1 MKKHYIYRILIL
13 FILAVTAGWSA
24 NAQTSNFKNLAGEI
38 QSLQKKLVP
47 DKRTAILEI
56 SIKDTLRKIVIV
68 KGETNL
74 PEAKQQIL
82 KLLSEKGIQYID
94 SIRLFPDASLGD
106 QTWGLTTLSAASM
119 RSQPDHASEMVSQAL
134 MGTPL
139 KILETKDGWYRV
151 QTPDYYIG
159 WMEGHGLSLFTS
171 TEMVRWRKSDRYVYN
186 RISGNAFAL
195 AKRKSMIVSDLL
207 LGDLL
212 EAEAVTNRYVK
223 IRIPD
228 GRTAY
233 VKKKDCLSWK
243 EWTSHKPDAQAII
256 SVGMQMMGVPYLW
269 GGTSCKNVDCSG
281 FTKTLYYSQGII
293 LARDASQQAQYG
305 KHPDFKDISSLEP
318 GDLLFF
324 GRNPQRVNHVGL
336 YLGDGKYI
344 QSSGL
349 VRINSIRPNDP
360 AYDIT
365 ERKQL
370 IGSGRVL
377 NSLNKEGIVLLKN
390 HPWY

>member
-1 MKKHYIYRILIL
+1 MKKHYFFRLL
-13 FILAVTAGWSA
+13 TVFLLVVAAGWITH
-24 NAQTSNFKNLAGEI
+24 AQTSSFKSLIGEV
-38 QSLQKKLVP
+38 QSLQKRLVP

-56 SIKDTLRKIVIV
+56 TIKDTLRKIVIV

-74 PEAKQQIL
+74 PEGKQQIL
-82 KLLSEKGIQYID
+82 KLLAAKGIQFKD

-106 QTWGLTTLSAASM
+106 KTWGLSTLSVASM
-119 RSQPDHASEMVSQAL
+119 RSQPDHASELVSQAL

-139 KILETKDGWYRV
+139 KVLEFKDGWYRV

-171 TEMVRWRKSDRYVYN
+171 NDMEQWRKSDRYVYN
-186 RISGNAFAL
+186 RITGNAL
-195 AKRKSMIVSDLL
+195 TSAKRKSTIVTDLV
-207 LGDLL
+207 LGDLFEV
-212 EAEAVTNRYVK
+212 EALTHKYIK
-223 IRIPD
+223 IKIPD

-233 VKKKDCLSWK
+233 IKRDNCLSWK
-243 EWTSHKPDAQAII
+243 EWTSRKPEAQAII

-293 LARDASQQAQYG
+293 LARDASQQARYG
-305 KHPDFKDISSLEP
+305 KHPDFKDIQSLEP

-349 VRINSIRPNDP
+349 VRINSINPNDP
-360 AYDIT
+360 VYDLT
-365 ERKQL
+365 DRKQL
-370 IGSGRVL
+370 IGSCRVL
-377 NSLNKEGIVLLKN
+377 NSLNMEGIVLVKD

>member
-1 MKKHYIYRILIL
+1 MKKHYFFRLLIVFL
-13 FILAVTAGWSA
+13 LVVTAGWITR
-24 NAQTSNFKNLAGEI
+24 AQTSNFKSLNGEI
-38 QSLQKKLVP
+38 QSIQKQLVP
-47 DKRTAILEI
+47 DKRTAILDI
-56 SIKDTLRKIVIV
+56 SIKDTLRKTVTI

-74 PEAKQQIL
+74 PEGKQQIL
-82 KLLSEKGIQYID
+82 KLLAVKGIQFVD
-94 SIRLFPDASLGD
+94 SIRLFPDASLRD
-106 QTWGLTTLSAASM
+106 KIWGLTTLSVASM

-139 KILETKDGWYRV
+139 KVLEFKDGWYRV

-159 WMEGHGLSLFTS
+159 WMEGHGLTQFTS
-171 TEMVRWRKSDRYVYN
+171 NEMDRWRKSDRYVYN
-186 RISGNAFAL
+186 RITGNAFAS
-195 AKRKSMIVSDLL
+195 AKRKSMIVTDLV
-207 LGDLL
+207 LGDLI
-212 EAEAVTNRYVK
+212 EGEAVTHKYIK

-243 EWTSHKPDAQAII
+243 VWTSRKPDAQAII
-256 SVGMQMMGVPYLW
+256 SVGMQMIGVPYLW

-281 FTKTLYYSQGII
+281 FTKTLYFSQGVI
-293 LARDASQQAQYG
+293 LARDASQQARYG
-305 KHPDFKDISSLEP
+305 MHPDFKDIPSLEP

-324 GRNPQRVNHVGL
+324 GRSALHVNHVGL
-336 YLGDGKYI
+336 YLGNGKYI

-349 VRINSIRPNDP
+349 VRINSINPNDP

-370 IGSGRVL
+370 IGSCRVL
-377 NSLNKEGIVLLKN
+377 NSLNTEGIVLVKD

>member
-1 MKKHYIYRILIL
+1 MLL
-13 FILAVTAGWSA
+13 PW
-24 NAQTSNFKNLAGEI
+24 QT
-38 QSLQKKLVP
+38 
-47 DKRTAILEI
+47 
-56 SIKDTLRKIVIV
+56 
-68 KGETNL
+68 
-74 PEAKQQIL
+74 
-82 KLLSEKGIQYID
+82 
-94 SIRLFPDASLGD
+94 
-106 QTWGLTTLSAASM
+106 
-119 RSQPDHASEMVSQAL
+119 
-134 MGTPL
+134 
-139 KILETKDGWYRV
+139 
-151 QTPDYYIG
+151 
-159 WMEGHGLSLFTS
+159 
-171 TEMVRWRKSDRYVYN
+171 
-186 RISGNAFAL
+186 
-195 AKRKSMIVSDLL
+195 RKSMIVSDLL

>member
-1 MKKHYIYRILIL
+1 LK
-13 FILAVTAGWSA
+13 V
-24 NAQTSNFKNLAGEI
+24 
-38 QSLQKKLVP
+38 
-47 DKRTAILEI
+47 LE
-56 SIKDTLRKIVIV
+56 
-68 KGETNL
+68 
-74 PEAKQQIL
+74 
-82 KLLSEKGIQYID
+82 
-94 SIRLFPDASLGD
+94 F
-106 QTWGLTTLSAASM
+106 
-119 RSQPDHASEMVSQAL
+119 
-134 MGTPL
+134 
-139 KILETKDGWYRV
+139 KDGWYRL

-159 WMEGHGLSLFTS
+159 WMEGHGLARFTS
-171 TEMVRWRKSDRYVYN
+171 NEMARWRKSDRYVYN
-186 RISGNAFAL
+186 RITGNAFAT
-195 AKRKSMIVSDLL
+195 AKRHGVIVTDLL

-212 EAEAVTNRYVK
+212 EATAVTNKFIK

-228 GRTAY
+228 GRTAF

-243 EWTSHKPDAQAII
+243 EWTSLKPDVQAII

-281 FTKTLYYSQGII
+281 LTKTLYYSQGII
-293 LARDASQQAQYG
+293 LARDASQQARYG
-305 KHPDFKDISSLEP
+305 KHPDFKDIQSLEP

-336 YLGDGKYI
+336 YLGDGRYI

-365 ERKQL
+365 DRKQL

-377 NSLNKEGIVLLKN
+377 NSLNTEGIVLVKD

>member
-24 NAQTSNFKNLAGEI
+24 SAQTSNFKSLNGEI
-38 QSLQKKLVP
+38 QSLQKQLVP
-47 DKRTAILEI
+47 DKHTAILEI

-82 KLLSEKGIQYID
+82 KLLAEKGIQCID
-94 SIRLFPDASLGD
+94 SIRLYPDASLGD

-139 KILETKDGWYRV
+139 KVLEFKDGWYRV

-186 RISGNAFAL
+186 RISGNAFAS
-195 AKRKSMIVSDLL
+195 AKRHSMIITDLV

-212 EAEAVTNRYVK
+212 EAEAVTNRYV
-223 IRIPD
+223 
-228 GRTAY
+228 TVSY
-233 VKKKDCLSWK
+233 
-243 EWTSHKPDAQAII
+243 
-256 SVGMQMMGVPYLW
+256 
-269 GGTSCKNVDCSG
+269 
-281 FTKTLYYSQGII
+281 
-293 LARDASQQAQYG
+293 
-305 KHPDFKDISSLEP
+305 
-318 GDLLFF
+318 
-324 GRNPQRVNHVGL
+324 
-336 YLGDGKYI
+336 
-344 QSSGL
+344 
-349 VRINSIRPNDP
+349 
-360 AYDIT
+360 
-365 ERKQL
+365 
-370 IGSGRVL
+370 
-377 NSLNKEGIVLLKN
+377 
-390 HPWY
+390 

>member
-1 MKKHYIYRILIL
+1 MKKHYFFRLL
-13 FILAVTAGWSA
+13 TVFLLVVAAGWITH
-24 NAQTSNFKNLAGEI
+24 AQTSSFKSLIGEV
-38 QSLQKKLVP
+38 QSLQKRLVP

-56 SIKDTLRKIVIV
+56 TIKDTLRKIVIV

-74 PEAKQQIL
+74 PEGKQQIL
-82 KLLSEKGIQYID
+82 KLLAAKGIQFKD

-106 QTWGLTTLSAASM
+106 KTWGLSTLSVASM
-119 RSQPDHASEMVSQAL
+119 RSQPDHASELVSQAL

-139 KILETKDGWYRV
+139 KVLEFKDGWYRV
-151 QTPDYYIG
+151 QTPDHYIG
-159 WMEGHGLSLFTS
+159 WMEGHGLTAFTS
-171 TEMVRWRKSDRYVYN
+171 NEMERWRKSDRFVYA
-186 RISGNAFAL
+186 RITGNAIAS
-195 AKRKSMIVSDLL
+195 AKRKSTIVTDLV

-212 EAEAVTNRYVK
+212 EAEALTHKYIK
-223 IRIPD
+223 IKIPD

-233 VKKKDCLSWK
+233 IKRDNCLSWK
-243 EWTSHKPDAQAII
+243 EWTSRKPEAQAII

-293 LARDASQQAQYG
+293 LARDASQQARYG
-305 KHPDFKDISSLEP
+305 KHPDFKDIQSLEP

-349 VRINSIRPNDP
+349 VRINSINPNDP
-360 AYDIT
+360 VYDLT
-365 ERKQL
+365 DRKQL
-370 IGSGRVL
+370 IGSCRVL
-377 NSLNKEGIVLLKN
+377 NSLNTEGIVLVID